1 MTMKKYWKTIL
12 ISLII
17 VTTIGSYYIQQA
29 MASKKDVSFK
39 IETTNGDKGEIDNLI
54 LQASYQNGGNIY
66 HWLQISKD
74 GSTNQISRTFFRDLV
89 EAHEPLMFQKYIQE
103 YRNFMRGKVLN
114 PGQYFEDEDRLI
126 YTTFQSNGR
135 NKGLGNLFTLQ
146 IDTLDKKTNDSSS
159 FEINMPDQVRYD
171 WINERDIYIENGKI
185 KILATSYLN
194 GEEELHIY
202 TVDEN
207 KKELEH
213 DLILAKLESEERAQ
227 TSINILNDY
236 NKVQNEN
243 YILYMVEKYKY
254 LDDGERETIP
264 SKMYLY
270 NYLNNEVKEL
280 TIPAEL
286 KPYMK
291 YMILHGTD
299 IFIPVHSAI
308 GLELKRYNIEKNQWE
323 EHLSFKY
330 PSIANDEE
338 APFLQI
344 TDDKLYLVSR
354 VSDGHFFFI
363 GDVRTGESLYE
374 GKIINENKENLNAD
388 YSLMIE
394 QIYNNMN

>member
-54 LQASYQNGGNIY
+54 LQASYQNGGNIH